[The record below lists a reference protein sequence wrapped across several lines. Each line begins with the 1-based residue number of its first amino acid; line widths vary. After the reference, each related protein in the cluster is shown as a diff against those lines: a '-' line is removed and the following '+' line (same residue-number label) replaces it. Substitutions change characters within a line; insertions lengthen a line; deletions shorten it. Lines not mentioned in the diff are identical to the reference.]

1 MATNNLPEEKQIIK
15 FIEKTAFSQK
25 NKKLWIDQ
33 IRSSGFNEELAGLI
47 LKTLTKKP
55 PKARSKEKSIETDAE
70 KEKEAPVDLTL
81 HAVEFNGLVRRWRLA
96 LQSKKFSK
104 R

>member
-15 FIEKTAFSQK
+15 FIEKTAFTQK
-25 NKKLWIDQ
+25 NKKTWVDQ
-33 IRSSGFNEELAGLI
+33 IRATGFNEELAGVI
-47 LKTLTKKP
+47 LKTLTKRP
-55 PKARSKEKSIETDAE
+55 PKIKNKEKTAENDTDKE
-70 KEKEAPVDLTL
+70 KEKPVDLTL

>member
-15 FIEKTAFSQK
+15 FIEKVDFSAK
-25 NKKLWIDQ
+25 NKKTWTDQ
-33 IRSSGFNEELAGLI
+33 IRATGFNEELATSM
-47 LKTLTKKP
+47 LKTLTKP
-55 PKARSKEKSIETDAE
+55 PKVKSKEKGSEKATE
-70 KEKEAPVDLTL
+70 KEKEPPADLAL
-81 HAVEFNGLVRRWRLA
+81 HAVEFNGLIRRWRMA